1 MSKVLRGLD
10 SVNFHFHEQQ
20 TLPSTV
26 NGQQHTYNK
35 KNANSNTNT
44 QNYQTCSIKE
54 SRILKDIN
62 GKFVNRLLSKRP
74 YENLLLEN
82 IHM

>member
-10 SVNFHFHEQQ
+10 SVNFHFLEQQ

-26 NGQQHTYNK
+26 NGQQHTDNK

-44 QNYQTCSIKE
+44 QNYQTCSI
-54 SRILKDIN
+54 
-62 GKFVNRLLSKRP
+62 
-74 YENLLLEN
+74 
-82 IHM
+82 